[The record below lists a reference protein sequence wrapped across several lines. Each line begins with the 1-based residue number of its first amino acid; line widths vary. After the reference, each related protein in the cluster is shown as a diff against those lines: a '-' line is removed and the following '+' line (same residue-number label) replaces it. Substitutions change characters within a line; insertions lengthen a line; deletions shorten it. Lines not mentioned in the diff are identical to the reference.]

1 MFLVKWAI
9 QKNPIE
15 GVLMLLVIIA
25 DEIKVMIDETV
36 KQGVSKEDFLLW
48 TEENSKRKPGC

>member
-1 MFLVKWAI
+1 
-9 QKNPIE
+9 
-15 GVLMLLVIIA
+15 MLLVIIA

>member
-9 QKNPIE
+9 RKNPIE

-25 DEIKVMIDETV
+25 DEIKVVIDETV

-48 TEENSKRKPGC
+48 IQENSMRKPGC